1 MLFGSSTYSTSKTLA
16 PRTVEK
22 VPPGRLR
29 SARKNIT
36 PLLKKGLNKF
46 PTLSDLPLD
55 KIERKR
61 LKHRV
66 DEKNRPRPSTTGS
79 VSGSRV
85 TAYSKHY
92 AQPRGAY
99 PINSNPLI
107 IRSGGRMVSAK
118 KKDLDTKAKRRQ
130 ESNTRTKMK
139 KGTAS
144 NPEIGEVGFQMIRGS
159 TKIYQ

>member
-1 MLFGSSTYSTSKTLA
+1 MLFGSSTNSTAKTLA

-22 VPPGRLR
+22 VPSGRLR
-29 SARKNIT
+29 SAKKNIT
-36 PLLKKGLNKF
+36 PHLKKGLNKF

-61 LKHRV
+61 LQHRV

-85 TAYSKHY
+85 KTYSGHY

-107 IRSGGRMVSAK
+107 IRSGGRMVSAR
-118 KKDLDTKAKRRQ
+118 KKDLDAKAKRRQ
-130 ESNTRTKMK
+130 ERNTRGKIK
-139 KGTAS
+139 KGTSS
-144 NPEIGEVGFQMIRGS
+144 NPEIGEIGFQMIHVP
-159 TKIYQ
+159 TKTYQ